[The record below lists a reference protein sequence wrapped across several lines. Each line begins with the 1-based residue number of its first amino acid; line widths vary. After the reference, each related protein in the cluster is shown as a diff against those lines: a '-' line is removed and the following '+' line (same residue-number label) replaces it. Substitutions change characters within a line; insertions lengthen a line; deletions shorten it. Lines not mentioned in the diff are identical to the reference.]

1 VIIGKLKF
9 LRPYHIITLSYYQ
22 ISYWPECVIVRL
34 PILHQ
39 LYCNRYKP
47 SIMRNIFSITC
58 FLLVVQLQAQNV
70 GIGTLTPSTPLH
82 LKGPGSH
89 ILRVDGTSPYISL
102 YENTDY
108 RGYLWSRGTT
118 SIEVGSAAGTNLPVT
133 ISPNTVFNTAFHS
146 NGYVGI
152 GIGTNLPDSRLEIL
166 GGQWDLSSTEGD
178 FKIGNATYR
187 LKIGVATGGGGAGD
201 VRIYATGGTNRII
214 LGAGTADVMAVNS
227 AGGGSVI
234 IGGNFIPAAGYK
246 LSIRGKLMCEEMKVQ
261 LTADWP
267 DFVFQDNYRM
277 PTISELDKFIKLNHH
292 LPGMPPA
299 VEVEKNGG
307 FHVGELQ
314 LKMLQKIEELT
325 LYLIEQDKSIKQLK
339 EENNRLLQLCQKN
352 NR

>member
-1 VIIGKLKF
+1 
-9 LRPYHIITLSYYQ
+9 
-22 ISYWPECVIVRL
+22 
-34 PILHQ
+34 
-39 LYCNRYKP
+39 
-47 SIMRNIFSITC
+47 MRNLLSIICMMLTC
-58 FLLVVQLQAQNV
+58 HLQAQNV

-89 ILRVDGTSPYISL
+89 ILRVEGTSPYISL
-102 YENTDY
+102 FENTEY
-108 RGYLWSRGTT
+108 RGYVWSRGTT
-118 SIEVGSAAGTNLPVT
+118 SIDLGSAFGTNLPIT
-133 ISPNTVFNTAFHS
+133 ISPNTNFNTAFHS

-152 GIGTNLPDSRLEIL
+152 GIGTTLPDARLEVL
-166 GGQWDLSSTEGD
+166 GGQWDLSATEGD
-178 FKIGNATYR
+178 FKIGNNTHR

-201 VRIYATGGTNRII
+201 VRIYASGGTNRII
-214 LGAGTADVMAVNS
+214 LGAGTTDVMAVNS

-261 LTADWP
+261 LTTDWP
-267 DFVFQDNYRM
+267 DFVFDNDYKL
-277 PTISELDKFIKLNHH
+277 PAISEVDKYIKLYHH
-292 LPGMPPA
+292 LPGMPA
-299 VEVEKNGG
+299 AAEVEKNGG

-314 LKMLQKIEELT
+314 IKMLQKIEELT